1 MATQI
6 SQLVVFS
13 MDDLQYALP
22 LAAVE
27 RIERSVAISPLPKAP
42 EIVLGV
48 INVRGRVF
56 PIVDLRKRF
65 RLPARPV
72 DIRDHLILACTPRR
86 PVALLVDQV
95 GGVVSFTE
103 AQLVPAQEILS
114 GLGYVEGIVKTTN
127 GIILI
132 HDLDQFL
139 SLEEERRLDNALEGQ
154 RP

>member
-1 MATQI
+1 MATPI
-6 SQLVVFS
+6 SQLVVFAL
-13 MDDLQYALP
+13 DDLQYALR

-27 RIERSVAISPLPKAP
+27 RVERAVAVLPLPKAP

-48 INVRGRVF
+48 INVGGRVL
-56 PIVDLRKRF
+56 PVVDLRKRF
-65 RLPARPV
+65 RFPPRPV
-72 DIRDHLILACTPRR
+72 DVGDHLILARTHRR

-103 AQLVPAQEILS
+103 AQLVPAQEILP
-114 GLGYVEGIVKTTN
+114 GLGYVDGIVKTRN

-139 SLEEERRLDNALEGQ
+139 SLEEERRLDSALEGQ
-154 RP
+154 RQ